1 MSWTATV
8 SLDAFAEFRCRAGNS
23 IDLEGRDIHATYL
36 QNYFHTLYPFPTDE
50 KVPWL
55 CVCVSLRAGF
65 KDAKSLA
72 CVATV
77 IKMAITD
84 SAGDHV
90 LPNWRTLI

>member
-1 MSWTATV
+1 MWSIYQRVWIFTQPIPNHFN
-8 SLDAFAEFRCRAGNS
+8 SLHP
-23 IDLEGRDIHATYL
+23 L
-36 QNYFHTLYPFPTDE
+36 PTD
-50 KVPWL
+50 KKFRG
-55 CVCVSLRAGF
+55 CVSLRAGF

-90 LPNWRTLI
+90 LPNWWTLI